1 MTYLEKLK
9 TEAESKAL
17 PALAEK
23 MRKLE
28 KQRAAVEDRIKNERE
43 NLALAE
49 ATLADFKGRAA
60 EQLAKS
66 TSAYAEFQG
75 RLRRLKLEA
84 ETAKEAL
91 ALLDAE
97 TRPAVEK
104 ELRET
109 REKLLQALRTLC
121 LAARPS
127 CEARMAELLN
137 SVVAEHDG
145 FLDACVR
152 LHEDHGCAFT
162 PPPRY
167 EGPRV
172 EHARLDHIGKH
183 RLTSPAPFLAFTPPP
198 APAEAM
204 PPTTPDTG
212 AAPVDENDR
221 RNAPESTISAPSD
234 AGAVPE
240 RAPNAVQ
247 SVQDPEEAA
256 LDASG
261 AAISDGAD
269 PLPYPAESSEKKATF
284 LTGEPAPDAPPD
296 AAAPQLTIHDN
307 IMLGQGWCSICD
319 GITDH
324 WWGPELFTA
333 STLEKVC
340 HECGERLNP
349 ALMVTL
355 KEMHRRFDEDHPP
368 QFDPADSPF

>member
-1 MTYLEKLK
+1 ML
-9 TEAESKAL
+9 AERAASKAL

-23 MRKLE
+23 VRKLE
-28 KQRAAVEDRIKNERE
+28 KQRAAVLDRLQNERDD
-43 NLALAE
+43 L
-49 ATLADFKGRAA
+49 DRAA
-60 EQLAKS
+60 RNITAHKEVAGERLASS
-66 TSAYAEFQG
+66 TSAYKEWQG
-75 RLRRLKLEA
+75 KLRRLTLEL
-84 ETAKEAL
+84 ETAREAL
-91 ALLDAE
+91 ALLEGE

-104 ELRET
+104 ELWET

-137 SVVAEHDG
+137 AVVAEHDS

-234 AGAVPE
+234 AGAVLKE
-240 RAPNAVQ
+240 DAAAAPGVETSAQ
-247 SVQDPEEAA
+247 
-256 LDASG
+256 DASG
-261 AAISDGAD
+261 RTISDGAD
-269 PLPYPAESSEKKATF
+269 ALPYPQGDSEKKATRPPTI
-284 LTGEPAPDAPPD
+284 LTGDVAGTDPDAPP
-296 AAAPQLTIHDN
+296 AA
-307 IMLGQGWCSICD
+307 
-319 GITDH
+319 
-324 WWGPELFTA
+324 
-333 STLEKVC
+333 
-340 HECGERLNP
+340 GE
-349 ALMVTL
+349 T
-355 KEMHRRFDEDHPP
+355 
-368 QFDPADSPF
+368 